1 LVRTWTVALRFVLA
15 LTSHEI
21 AGAFYGFKV
30 VIVPHSLEP
39 QILSTHLQKV
49 QAEAL
54 IAEAG
59 ALDLSTVA
67 KGNKRLSQVI
77 WVAKLGSRHM
87 DWNEVPADV
96 KDTLSVTVWH
106 ELVDEKRD
114 LAGLEVPT
122 YDPKSPSPG
131 VTTVW
136 PSSSSEGKFIDF
148 EPEVSA
154 FLIFYMSK
162 RLTRSRTW

>member
-1 LVRTWTVALRFVLA
+1 MVALRFVLA

-21 AGAFYGFKV
+21 AGAFYGFRV
-30 VIVPHSLEP
+30 VIVPHSLDSEV
-39 QILSTHLQKV
+39 LSSHLQKV

-67 KGNKRLSQVI
+67 KGNEQLSQVV

-96 KDTLSVTVWH
+96 KGILSVTVWH

-122 YDPKSPSPG
+122 YDPKTPSPG
-131 VTTVW
+131 LTTVW

-154 FLIFYMSK
+154 FDFIHVQ
-162 RLTRSRTW
+162 RLTRNRT